1 MKILIVDDE
10 PLARAR
16 LRDLLA
22 ETDGHVVVGEAA
34 DGRQALLKYNEHQ
47 PDVVLMDI
55 RMPGMDGLEA
65 ARHLSRLEQP
75 PAVIFTTAYDDHAL
89 AAFESG
95 AVDYL
100 LKPIRKER
108 LHAALAKS
116 RQPNRAQLERL
127 HQNAGTPRARTHLS
141 VQAHGKISLIALDEI
156 RYFKADQ
163 KYITVGYPGGE
174 VLIEESLKL
183 LEQEFG
189 ARFLRIHRNALV
201 ACAFVTGME
210 KGARDSWYIR
220 LRGTEELIEI
230 SRRHASEVR
239 KKLHELT

>member
-22 ETDGHVVVGEAA
+22 EIGGHDVVDEAE
-34 DGRQALLKYNEHQ
+34 DGRQALLKYNEHP

-65 ARHLSRLEQP
+65 ARHLSRLERP

-89 AAFESG
+89 AAFEAG

-100 LKPIRKER
+100 LKPIRRER

-116 RQPNRAQLERL
+116 RQLNRVQLERL
-127 HQNAGTPRARTHLS
+127 HQGAGTPRTRTHLS
-141 VQAHGKISLIALDEI
+141 AHAHGKISLVAVEEI
-156 RYFKADQ
+156 RYLKADQ
-163 KYITVGYPGGE
+163 KYITVAYPGGQ
-174 VLIEESLKL
+174 VLIEESLKS

-210 KGARDSWYIR
+210 KGVEDNWYIR
-220 LRGTEELIEI
+220 LRGIEEPIEI
-230 SRRHASEVR
+230 SRRHVSEVR